1 MLDTSARTV
10 SIPVPFLAVT
20 ALLQFQP
27 HLAAN
32 AFFQGL
38 LSSRSPHRGPAWAV
52 CSLSRRESRA
62 PLLATTH
69 TTTPAQP
76 RQPSQLTA
84 RNRSASP
91 RSVAERLEIAS
102 PDVILAGSAPGR
114 HAGSVCVVETSN
126 RVKVSSVVTRCSHD
140 RQRSSLLCIF
150 RLPAALT

>member
-76 RQPSQLTA
+76 SQLTA

-91 RSVAERLEIAS
+91 RSVAERLEIAC

-150 RLPAALT
+150 RLLAALT